1 MPEKREDRRQDGPA
15 LPMGPGRGRRGIV
28 GPGPKPK
35 NMWVTLRRLWG
46 FLRRQR
52 FELLAVFLLVFLTT
66 GLNLVNPYLLGQAID
81 RAIIPADLPLLV
93 QFALLMVGFYLGAS
107 LSAGLQTYIMAR
119 VAQHT
124 VRDLRQDLFSKMQI
138 LPLRYF
144 DKTPHGELMSRLTN
158 DIDNISNV
166 LNEGV
171 TQFISSILTL
181 IGVITIMLLLNP
193 WLALVSMVSVP
204 LMTLITRSI
213 SRFTLKGF
221 RDQQKALGILNG
233 TIEETI
239 TGERVIKAYGQEQS
253 VIEKFK
259 AENQVLKEASIRAQ
273 TYSGL
278 LGPLN
283 NMVGNTAFAIVA
295 GTGGWM
301 ALRGIATV
309 GEIAS
314 FLNYSRQLGMPLN
327 QIANLYNTIQ
337 AALAGAERVFEALD
351 ETPEPADVRDAD
363 PLDVVRGEVVF
374 DQVTFGYDE
383 DQTVLEQVCL
393 HAKPGQTIA
402 LVGPTGAGKTTII
415 NLLSRF
421 YDVREG
427 AIQVDGTDIRG
438 AQRNSLRRMLGIVL
452 QDSFLFSDTVM
463 QNIRYG
469 RLEASDDEVIHAAKL
484 ANADSFIRHLP
495 HGYQTMLSERGS
507 NLSQGQRQMISIA
520 RAILADPRILILDE
534 ATSSVDTRTEVHI
547 QEAMLRLMEGRTSF
561 VIAHRL
567 STIRGADEILVIDQG
582 RIIERGT
589 HRELLD
595 QNGFYQRLYAS
606 QFRGQVPVV

>member
-1 MPEKREDRRQDGPA
+1 MPEKREDRRQESAP
-15 LPMGPGRGRRGIV
+15 LPIGPGRGRRMMV

-35 NMWVTLRRLWG
+35 NMWSTLRRLWG

-52 FELLAVFLLVFLTT
+52 FELLAVFLLVLLTT

-81 RAIIPADLPLLV
+81 RGIIPGDLPMLAKI
-93 QFALLMVGFYLGAS
+93 ALFMVGFYVGSS
-107 LSAGLQTYIMAR
+107 LTMGMQTYIMAR

-138 LPLRYF
+138 LPLKYF

-166 LNEGV
+166 LNEGL

-181 IGVITIMLLLNP
+181 VGVVVIMLLLNP
-193 WLALVSMVSVP
+193 WLALVSMVTVP
-204 LMTLITRSI
+204 LMTIITRSI

-221 RDQQKALGILNG
+221 RDQQKSLGIING

-239 TGERVIKAYGQEQS
+239 TGERVIKAYGQEQN
-253 VIEKFK
+253 VIKKFRV
-259 AENQVLKEASIRAQ
+259 ENLALREASIRAQ
-273 TYSGL
+273 TFSGL

-283 NMVGNTAFAIVA
+283 NMVGNTGFAIVA

-301 ALRGIATV
+301 ALQGMATV

-337 AALAGAERVFEALD
+337 SALAGAERVFETLD
-351 ETPEPADVRDAD
+351 ETPELADVRGAD
-363 PLDVVRGEVVF
+363 PLDVVRGDVVF

-427 AIQVDGTDIRG
+427 AIHVDSTDIRNVK
-438 AQRNSLRRMLGIVL
+438 RHSLRRMLGIVL

-469 RLEASDDEVIHAAKL
+469 RLDASDDEVIGAAKL
-484 ANADSFIRHLP
+484 ANADVFIRHLP
-495 HGYQTMLSERGS
+495 QGYQTMLSERGS

-534 ATSSVDTRTEVHI
+534 ATSSVDTRTEIHI

-567 STIRGADEILVIDQG
+567 STIREADEILVIDQG
-582 RIIERGT
+582 KIIERGS
-589 HRELLD
+589 HKDLLA
-595 QNGFYQRLYAS
+595 QKGFYQRLYAS
-606 QFRGQVPVV
+606 QFRGQVQVI